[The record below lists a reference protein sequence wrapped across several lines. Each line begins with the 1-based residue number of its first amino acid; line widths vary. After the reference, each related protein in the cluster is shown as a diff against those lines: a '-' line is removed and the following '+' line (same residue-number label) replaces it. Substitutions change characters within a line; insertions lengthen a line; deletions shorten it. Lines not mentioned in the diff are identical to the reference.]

1 MNLIQLRYA
10 VTVADC
16 LNFSHA
22 AEQLHLTQSG
32 ISQQILKL
40 ENELGFVL
48 FHREKHGISLTG
60 QGARFIEAA
69 RPVLMEFESL
79 CALAASLREDT
90 EEYTVQVGVS
100 LIRRPGETEAIAD
113 FTLQHPEIKIQVM
126 EIWDSEVAGMLR
138 RGELDVAV
146 FSMDMTHDYFADCLT
161 IPIRDERVMAVMSK
175 AHPFSNLN
183 RLPVENL
190 VGEKLIFAAPQTGTR
205 RMIRA
210 ALNRRGLE
218 LPESTFLQNV
228 DMRMRYVARNM
239 GITFSMDATLPDPMP
254 DDVTAVLL
262 EPMLMRTYAVAV
274 SPNMRAEHPEAVKL
288 LENFIIELRKKL

>member
-1 MNLIQLRYA
+1 MNLIQLEYA

-40 ENELGFVL
+40 ENELGFSL
-48 FHREKHGISLTG
+48 FHREKRGISLTG

-79 CALAASLREDT
+79 CALAESFRNNGEG
-90 EEYTVQVGVS
+90 YTVQVGTS
-100 LIRRPGETEAIAD
+100 LIHRRGESEAIAD

-126 EIWDSEVAGMLR
+126 ETWDSEMAGMLR
-138 RGELDVAV
+138 RGELDVAI
-146 FSMDMTHDYFADCLT
+146 FSMDMTHDYLADCLT

-175 AHPFSNLN
+175 AHPFSSLN
-183 RLPVENL
+183 RLPVEKL
-190 VGEKLIFAAPQTGTR
+190 LGEKLIFAAPQTGTR
-205 RMIRA
+205 RMVRE

-218 LPESTFLQNV
+218 LPDAIFLQNL
-228 DMRMRYVARNM
+228 DTRMRYAARNM
-239 GITFSMDATLPDPMP
+239 GITFSMDATLPKPMP

-262 EPMLMRTYAVAV
+262 EPMLVRTYAVAV
-274 SPNMRAEHPEAVKL
+274 SPGMRSAHPETVKL